1 MSSNHPPIVLS
12 SLDLERIEALL
23 ERMPPAQAE
32 GYAALRA
39 ELDRAEV
46 REPAD
51 MPPDVVTM
59 NSRVTVEDESG
70 GERLELT
77 LAYPAGAGQPGHV
90 SVLAPVGS
98 ALLGLAKGQQIDWPM
113 PDGRRRRLRVVDIGY
128 QPEAAGD
135 LHR

>member
-1 MSSNHPPIVLS
+1 MSSKPPIVIS

-39 ELDRAEV
+39 ELERAEV
-46 REPAD
+46 REPSD

-59 NSRVTVEDESG
+59 NSRVTAEDESD
-70 GERLELT
+70 GERFELT
-77 LAYPAGAGQPGHV
+77 LAYPAAAGAAGRV

-98 ALLGLAKGQQIDWPM
+98 ALLGLAKGQRIDWPM
-113 PDGRRRRLRVVDIGY
+113 PDGRPRRLRVIEIGY

>member
-1 MSSNHPPIVLS
+1 MSIRPPIVIS

-23 ERMPPAQAE
+23 DRMPPAQAQA
-32 GYAALRA
+32 YADLRA

-46 REPAD
+46 RGPAD

-59 NSRVTVEDESG
+59 NSRLTAEDESH
-70 GERLELT
+70 GERHELT
-77 LAYPAGAGQPGHV
+77 LAYPACAGAAGHV

-98 ALLGLAKGQQIDWPM
+98 ALLGLAKGQRIDWPM
-113 PDGRRRRLRVVDIGY
+113 PDGRQRRLRVVDIGY
-128 QPEAAGD
+128 QPEAAGH